1 MAIMRTN
8 LQTTLTAVRNR
19 HSPGNYR
26 SALLTRLLLITE
38 AYAAFLVL

>member
-1 MAIMRTN
+1 MRTN
-8 LQTTLTAVRNR
+8 LQTDDLDGGSATGTPPVT
-19 HSPGNYR
+19 YR